1 LYVQQDRAKSEA
13 MIARINAIPQIKFIC
28 LTLDAP
34 VPGKREHDERQKN
47 VSANLPVRSS
57 IQSGSA
63 STTSPAP
70 DSASDR
76 SESAK
81 GGVGKALFAGTA
93 PDLTWQETLPWLAA
107 QTRLPII
114 LKGLQTHEDAH
125 LASLQPQIKG
135 IILSNHGGRAL
146 DTAPPAMHTLLE
158 IRKYCP
164 EVLTKI
170 EVWVDGG
177 IKRGT
182 DIVKALA
189 LGAKGVGLGRAPLF
203 ALGAGGQAGVE
214 RMFEILKAE
223 TETAMR
229 LLGVERVEDLS
240 SRHVNTRVLEQEIYD
255 GQPDFVSS
263 MLKSKL

>member
-1 LYVQQDRAKSEA
+1 
-13 MIARINAIPQIKFIC
+13 M
-28 LTLDAP
+28 
-34 VPGKREHDERQKN
+34 
-47 VSANLPVRSS
+47 
-57 IQSGSA
+57 
-63 STTSPAP
+63 
-70 DSASDR
+70 
-76 SESAK
+76 
-81 GGVGKALFAGTA
+81 
-93 PDLTWQETLPWLAA
+93 
-107 QTRLPII
+107 I

-125 LASLQPQIKG
+125 LASLHPQIKG

-146 DTAPPAMHTLLE
+146 DTAPPALHTLLE

-164 EVLTKI
+164 EVLTKL

-214 RMFEILKAE
+214 RMLEILKAE

-229 LLGVERVEDLS
+229 LLGCERIEELS
-240 SRHVNTRVLEQEIYD
+240 PRHVNTRVLEQEIYD
-255 GQPDFVSS
+255 GEPGLESA
-263 MLKSKL
+263 LLRSKL

>member
-1 LYVQQDRAKSEA
+1 ML
-13 MIARINAIPQIKFIC
+13 ARVNAIPQIMFIC

-34 VPGKREHDERQKN
+34 VPGKREHDERSKN

-57 IQSGSA
+57 VQSGSA
-63 STTSPAP
+63 SETSPSP
-70 DSASDR
+70 DSASAR
-76 SESAK
+76 SESAQ

-93 PDLTWQETLPWLAA
+93 PDLTWRDTLPWLAKH
-107 QTRLPII
+107 TSLPII

-125 LASLQPQIKG
+125 LASLQSQYVKG

-146 DTAPPAMHTLLE
+146 DTAPPALHTLLE

-164 EVLTKI
+164 EVLTKL

-182 DIVKALA
+182 DVVKALA

-229 LLGVERVEDLS
+229 LLGCETVEQLS
-240 SRHVNTRVLEQEIYD
+240 LRHVNTRALDRDIFDGEAGLEGAVLR
-255 GQPDFVSS
+255 
-263 MLKSKL
+263 SKL